1 MRGTI
6 KAPLQTGLGNESG
19 WANNPM
25 PHINLGYG
33 GQQGLGP
40 VAHHMNPNL
49 TPGGN
54 VNAGGLQNA
63 REEQFRRTGQP
74 LGTGWGEPSGEELKQ
89 ILERMKQNTSSNLPT
104 AMPQSGTAFP
114 IGNQAAFNPNDQR
127 VQQAMQYGLLG
138 SSIPTFNQGGV
149 AT

>member
-6 KAPLQTGLGNESG
+6 KGALPTGLGNDAG
-19 WANNPM
+19 WADSSIN
-25 PHINLGYG
+25 HINLGYG

-89 ILERMKQNTSSNLPT
+89 ILERMKQNKSSNLPT

-114 IGNQAAFNPNDQR
+114 IGNQAGLNPNDQR
-127 VQQAMQYGLLG
+127 VQQAMQYGRLNG
-138 SSIPTFNQGGV
+138 SIPTFNQGGV